1 MELRNYIELGAEK
14 AGSLTALG
22 KMLDMS
28 QPTIS
33 SAKAHKRPM
42 PIDAV
47 VKLAD
52 YIDADLKALIAANEL
67 VTEKKEEKRAYWRP
81 FVEHVRATSIAGLA
95 ICATLGSAG
104 VEAFQRNEV
113 RIATNLENLAGC
125 ARIEPM
131 NNGRK
136 IMASVVFP
144 EPACASRDDAA
155 RHTRTTA
162 PGCAGAWL
170 PTAP

>member
-14 AGSLTALG
+14 AGNLTALG

-52 YIDADLKALIAANEL
+52 YIGADLKTLIAANEL
-67 VTEKKEEKRAYWRP
+67 VTEKKEEKRAYWRS
-81 FVEHVRATSIAGLA
+81 FVEHVRAASVAGLA
-95 ICATLGSAG
+95 VCATLGSAG
-104 VEAFQRNEV
+104 AEAFQMDAV
-113 RIATNLENLAGC
+113 CIAAKEDRGLKTEDGGLKTEDRALAG
-125 ARIEPM
+125 ARFVIC
-131 NNGRK
+131 GQS
-136 IMASVVFP
+136 SVV
-144 EPACASRDDAA
+144 
-155 RHTRTTA
+155 
-162 PGCAGAWL
+162 G
-170 PTAP
+170 